1 MPGLKQMNDFHSPCD
16 HDVFSSS
23 CDRKASHRIQ
33 SEMNLHLDPEAS
45 LWESRDDKIDA
56 PSGNPL
62 IELVKNESLDRLIHV
77 KQGETCQLL
86 ILSTRAGAV
95 QSNITVYQEAGSVF
109 KSMHIMQSDTVHHD
123 VITIHLQGQGAQ
135 CEVRALQLGRGTA
148 QIQLDLSVHHEA
160 DASVSEIEVR
170 GVAKAQSRLAFR
182 GLIHVVPHVKEVVAN
197 EQNKNLL
204 LSRTAIVDS
213 KPELEI
219 DSSDVICRHGSS
231 VGSLDENALFYL
243 ETRGFSEPEARDILV
258 KAFVMSLFKED
269 WDDHARY
276 IEA

>member
-1 MPGLKQMNDFHSPCD
+1 MPGLINRDAAGLMAPHVLPAQTVLAALRN
-16 HDVFSSS
+16 
-23 CDRKASHRIQ
+23 
-33 SEMNLHLDPEAS
+33 
-45 LWESRDDKIDA
+45 SRSA
-56 PSGNPL
+56 HGGPS
-62 IELVKNESLDRLIHV
+62 VQQQYQNESVNRLIHV

-95 QSNITVYQEAGSVF
+95 QSNITVHQEAGSVF
-109 KSMHIMQSDTVHHD
+109 KSMHIMQSDTAHHD
-123 VITIHLQGQGAQ
+123 VMTIHLQGQGAQ

-148 QIQLDLSVHHEA
+148 QIQLDLNVHHEA
-160 DASVSEIEVR
+160 DASCSEIEVR
-170 GVAKAQSRLAFR
+170 GVAKGQSRLAFR
-182 GLIHVVPHVKEVVAN
+182 GLIHVLPHVKDVVAN

-204 LSRTAIVDS
+204 LSGTAIIDS

-219 DSSDVICRHGSS
+219 DSSDVICHHGSS

-243 ETRGFSEPEARDILV
+243 EARGFSESEARDILV
-258 KAFVMSLFKED
+258 NAFVMNLFKED